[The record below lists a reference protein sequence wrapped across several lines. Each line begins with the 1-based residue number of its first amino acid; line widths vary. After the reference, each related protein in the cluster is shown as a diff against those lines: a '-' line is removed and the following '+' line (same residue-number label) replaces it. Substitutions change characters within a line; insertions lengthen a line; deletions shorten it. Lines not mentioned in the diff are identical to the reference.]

1 MTNFDEVNAASA
13 VARQKNVDP
22 RRLPD
27 LVRRPIVTEK
37 ATRLMEEKK
46 YTFEV
51 TPNATK
57 PEIKAAIEDL
67 FQVKVVQVNT
77 QNPPRKKRRVGKFL
91 GYKSQYKRAIVTL
104 ASGDEDKLRKAL
116 FPEV

>member
-1 MTNFDEVNAASA
+1 MTNFD
-13 VARQKNVDP
+13 P
-22 RRLPD
+22 RKLPD

-37 ATRLMEEKK
+37 ATRLMEENK

-51 TPNATK
+51 NPKATK

-67 FQVKVVQVNT
+67 FEVKVVQVNT
-77 QNPPRKKRRVGKFL
+77 QRPPRKKRRVGKFI
-91 GYKSQYKRAIVTL
+91 GFKPHYKRAIVTL
-104 ASGDEDKLRKAL
+104 APGDEEKIRSVL